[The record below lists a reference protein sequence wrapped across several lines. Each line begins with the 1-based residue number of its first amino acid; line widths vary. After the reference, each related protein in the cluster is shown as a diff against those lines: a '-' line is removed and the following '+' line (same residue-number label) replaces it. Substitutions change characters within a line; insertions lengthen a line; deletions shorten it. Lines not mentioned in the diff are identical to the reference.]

1 MAAADG
7 GPSRQAKEPFRGTPP
22 AARPEEY
29 AVITPGSD
37 RAAFKAK
44 KKIKARPTSAWPSAL
59 RPLRRMRRSSQTC
72 GQELLCKVVVDDGA
86 ETGDGVD
93 AVGHSVA
100 DLPGKA
106 RSLAQAELTAPAQAS
121 DEQLRVTVKAQE
133 LPAAER
139 NRGGCPRPPPCEG
152 GGSTA
157 EAGEGEAEAGG
168 GKRRPAAAAAT
179 AAESLGPG
187 PPAKR
192 ARLSARAPWP
202 GTPRSPDD
210 RSRAAKENREQ
221 SSSCSEEVGRPARRA
236 PRAEDAPISAA
247 AAAVQT
253 ASTISSAASVER
265 ADLRRPEA
273 LTQS

>member
-152 GGSTA
+152 GGRTA

-192 ARLSARAPWP
+192 AGPPALARH
-202 GTPRSPDD
+202 
-210 RSRAAKENREQ
+210 AAQMTGAGRRRRTENR
-221 SSSCSEEVGRPARRA
+221 
-236 PRAEDAPISAA
+236 AA
-247 AAAVQT
+247 AAARR
-253 ASTISSAASVER
+253 SSGLR
-265 ADLRRPEA
+265 AGRPEQKTPPSRRRQRPCRPRPQYHLPRPWSA
-273 LTQS
+273 QT